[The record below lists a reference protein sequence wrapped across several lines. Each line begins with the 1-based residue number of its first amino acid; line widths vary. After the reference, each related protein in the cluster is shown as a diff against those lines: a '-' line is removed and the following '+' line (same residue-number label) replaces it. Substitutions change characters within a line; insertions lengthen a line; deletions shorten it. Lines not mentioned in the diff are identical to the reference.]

1 MFKNLL
7 PFFFK
12 YSPFFKKVAKI
23 VNLAY
28 LKLKKFELSKILFFT
43 TFWKNKTAINNFLSP
58 KCFIIRSLQ
67 MAKFD
72 FEKDSLGFGHCTP
85 FEFSFANSSFTPI
98 TIQFPT
104 LRINFTQEKNL
115 VKNH

>member
-1 MFKNLL
+1 M
-7 PFFFK
+7 
-12 YSPFFKKVAKI
+12 
-23 VNLAY
+23 
-28 LKLKKFELSKILFFT
+28 SKILFFT
-43 TFWKNKTAINNFLSP
+43 TFWKNKIAINNFLSQ

-67 MAKFD
+67 SSKFD
-72 FEKDSLGFGHCTP
+72 FEKDSLGLGHCTP

-115 VKNH
+115 VKTSLKLHKKCKNSSFSFPNNPDYYSNNTKVD